1 MHIRYKRD
9 MDERKVLVA
18 NAELELPH
26 RLYEGRGFD
35 ITNRSAQLS
44 MRLSE
49 QGTRLNKREGHT
61 STMQRS
67 GSSPVSSTG
76 ILDTLSIQ
84 S

>member
-1 MHIRYKRD
+1 VNKPEAREYT
-9 MDERKVLVA
+9 KVV
-18 NAELELPH
+18 
-26 RLYEGRGFD
+26 
-35 ITNRSAQLS
+35 
-44 MRLSE
+44 
-49 QGTRLNKREGHT
+49 HT